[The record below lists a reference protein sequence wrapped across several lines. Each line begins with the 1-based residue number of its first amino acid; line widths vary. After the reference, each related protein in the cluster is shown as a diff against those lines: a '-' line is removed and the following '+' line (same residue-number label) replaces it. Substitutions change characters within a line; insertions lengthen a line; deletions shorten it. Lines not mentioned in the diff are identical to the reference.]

1 MDASTCP
8 GCARRDARIAELE
21 AIVATLEAQLA
32 EQKKRVADLEARLK
46 TNSSNSSIP
55 PSANPSVLRRPSR
68 KRNPNANEALNLA
81 TKLTFANCCRP
92 NA

>member
-1 MDASTCP
+1 M
-8 GCARRDARIAELE
+8 
-21 AIVATLEAQLA
+21 ATLEAQLA
-32 EQKKRVADLEARLK
+32 EQKKRIADQDKRVADLEARLK

-68 KRNPNANEALNLA
+68 KRNPNANAALNLA
-81 TKLTFANCCRP
+81 TKLTFANCCRL